1 MAAATMLACVTLVFP
16 TSKRASNLIIKISHE
31 NKKGRPQGRS
41 RFLRV
46 YGYPRIKIGDV
57 FVGEADAVR

>member
-16 TSKRASNLIIKISHE
+16 TSKRASNLIIKISYE
-31 NKKGRPQGRS
+31 NKMGRPQGRS

-46 YGYPRIKIGDV
+46 YYPRIKIGDV